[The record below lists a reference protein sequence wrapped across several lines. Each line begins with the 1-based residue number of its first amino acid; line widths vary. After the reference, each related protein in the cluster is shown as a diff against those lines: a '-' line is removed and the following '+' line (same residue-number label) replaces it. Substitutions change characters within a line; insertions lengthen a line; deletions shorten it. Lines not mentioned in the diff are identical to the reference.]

1 MFGRIKGMT
10 KVSWQDG
17 RGQGVVYIG
26 YLWNDSSTG
35 NERIPGYICNI
46 VKVVETIL
54 VTFLS
59 QNITNDIDVQG
70 DPK

>member
-1 MFGRIKGMT
+1 M
-10 KVSWQDG
+10 
-17 RGQGVVYIG
+17 YIG